1 MCLKNNIA
9 NGTMCLATSEDDVTA
24 KPLWFQG
31 EWTDGAQDFW
41 DDFISDGSLDI
52 DSGKVQEGCAI
63 AKIYDFSYLHFSD
76 SIGSIC
82 IKKVLKPGEERVFR
96 FC

>member
-1 MCLKNNIA
+1 MAKMCIR
-9 NGTMCLATSEDDVTA
+9 DR
-24 KPLWFQG
+24 PLWFQG

-82 IKKVLKPGEERVFR
+82 IKKVLKPGEERVFPFLLTWNFPNR
-96 FC
+96 VRDW